1 MRYFWIAFLS
11 LFLFFGAFTVSVQ
24 AQYYG
29 TCGQVYTL
37 EQNICPPDCLAE
49 YFGAGSDPNRYCCG
63 YIENKG
69 TANAV
74 CRPILEAGEAEIISC
89 GSGYTNEQPN
99 AICDASCPANGSY
112 LDETDNTIKTCC
124 GTITNDSCYAT
135 PPTSYASCGAI
146 IPKTSNTS
154 CTCRSGVNDFG
165 TQNFC
170 CGWVDSRGICLQNEP
185 SSATVPAVCGEA
197 YPASRQATTNCICP
211 GGTHTLPFSRVCCGW
226 YDPLNLD
233 GGNDNCARQDPST
246 IQRPVKSC
254 GQAFNPLTENCGCAI
269 NMPYDP
275 PQPQAFCCGWA
286 DGSLSGCSA
295 TAPPTLPPTAPPTIL
310 PTILPTLIPT
320 APPIGD
326 SGASSYT
333 FDQLNQAIFNGQP
346 NADLTTPRGIIS
358 RALPYLFTFS
368 GLILFTM
375 IIWGGF
381 EMLGGAS
388 NPQSQEAGKHRITNA
403 VVGFLL
409 LFSSYFLAQLVELIL
424 RVDIL

>member
-1 MRYFWIAFLS
+1 MRHLWIAILS
-11 LFLFFGAFTVSVQ
+11 LFLFFGAHIDTIS
-24 AQYYG
+24 AQYGG
-29 TCGQVYTL
+29 TCGQEYTL
-37 EQNICPPDCLAE
+37 AQNICPAACQAD
-49 YFGAGSDPNRYCCG
+49 YFGGSSDPNRYCCG
-63 YIENKG
+63 FVENKG
-69 TANAV
+69 TANAI
-74 CRPILEAGEAEIISC
+74 CRPIVGAGDAEVISC
-89 GSGYTNEQPN
+89 GNGYTNERPN
-99 AICDASCPANGSY
+99 AVCDPACPANGSY
-112 LDETDNTIKTCC
+112 LDESDNTIKTCC

-146 IPKTSNTS
+146 IAKTSNTS
-154 CTCRSGVNDFG
+154 CTCRSGVADFG

-185 SSATVPAVCGEA
+185 SSAPVPAVCGES
-197 YPASRQATTNCICP
+197 YPASRQATTTCNCP
-211 GGTHTLPFSRVCCGW
+211 NGANTLPSGRICCGW
-226 YDPLNLD
+226 NDPLNLD

-246 IQRPVKSC
+246 ISRPTKAC
-254 GQAFNPLTENCGCAI
+254 GQAFNPLRETCTCAN

-275 PQPQAFCCGWA
+275 PQPNSFCCGWA

-295 TAPPTLPPTAPPTIL
+295 TAPPTQPPTVAPTVLPSAPPRDT
-310 PTILPTLIPT
+310 PT
-320 APPIGD
+320 APPIGE
-326 SGASSYT
+326 SGASAYT
-333 FDQLNQAIFNGQP
+333 FDQLNQAIFNGP
-346 NADLTTPRGIIS
+346 PATDLTTPRGIIS

-409 LFSSYFLAQLVELIL
+409 LFCSYFLAQLVELIL

>member
-1 MRYFWIAFLS
+1 MRYCWIVLLS
-11 LFLFFGAFTVSVQ
+11 LFLFIGVSPGSAQ
-24 AQYYG
+24 AQYAG
-29 TCGQVYTL
+29 TCGQEYTAP
-37 EQNICPPDCLAE
+37 QNICPSDCQAE
-49 YFGAGSDPNRYCCG
+49 YSGGTSDPNRYCCG

-74 CRPILEAGEAEIISC
+74 CRPIVGAGEAEVIAC
-89 GSGYTNEQPN
+89 GSGYTNERPN
-99 AICDASCPANGSY
+99 AVCDPSCPANGSY
-112 LDETDNTIKTCC
+112 LDESDNTIKTCC
-124 GTITNDSCYAT
+124 GTVTNDSCFAT

-146 IPKTSNTS
+146 IPRMSNTS

-185 SSATVPAVCGEA
+185 SSAPVPAVCGES
-197 YPASRQATTNCICP
+197 YPASRQATTNCICAN
-211 GGTHTLPFSRVCCGW
+211 GTQTLPSGRICCGW
-226 YDPLNLD
+226 NDPLNLD
-233 GGNDNCARQDPST
+233 GGNDNCARQDPAT
-246 IQRPVKSC
+246 IPRPAKSC
-254 GQAFNPLTENCGCAI
+254 GQAYNPATETCGCAV
-269 NMPYDP
+269 NTPFVP
-275 PQPQAFCCGWA
+275 PQPGALCCGWA
-286 DGSLSGCSA
+286 DNSLSGCSA
-295 TAPPTLPPTAPPTIL
+295 TAPASPNTPPPTVLPTAP
-310 PTILPTLIPT
+310 
-320 APPIGD
+320 AIGE
-326 SGASSYT
+326 SGASAYT

-409 LFSSYFLAQLVELIL
+409 LFCSYFLAQLVELIL